1 MSIID
6 ERTRIVRPLFSDLR
20 VFGEE
25 TTYDV
30 RPNLNAASNLGS
42 KKARY
47 FWLPQGWADT
57 VAMGCKVVF
66 DKTPDNA
73 TNTSS
78 ITLVP
83 WAGPLTAL
91 GQACPFHV
99 PVTATKAN
107 IWVRPTKGGQLTQ
120 VGVFDFSGQVDAKD
134 GRPHDVAVVRRGR
147 TVAFSI
153 DDSLVNTITKDEFAA
168 APGSYPCWEPYT
180 YQDTDR
186 RAWFSAPWAVVSSE
200 RDCDRLPFGADTV
213 PNLVRTWQGCTE

>member
-1 MSIID
+1 MDTID
-6 ERTRIVRPLFSDLR
+6 QRTRIVRPLFSDLR

-25 TTYDV
+25 TVYDV
-30 RPNLNAASNLGS
+30 RPDLGAASNLGS

-57 VAMGCKVVF
+57 VAMGCKVIF
-66 DKTPDNA
+66 DRTPDNA

-83 WAGPLTAL
+83 WGDPLTAL
-91 GQACPFHV
+91 GQSCPFHV
-99 PVTATKAN
+99 SVTATKAN

-134 GRPHDVAVVRRGR
+134 GKPHDVAVVRRGR

-153 DDSLVNTITKDEFAA
+153 DDGLVNTLTKDEFAA
-168 APGSYPCWEPYT
+168 SAGRYPCWEPYT

-200 RDCDRLPFGADTV
+200 RDCDRLPFGAGAV
-213 PNLVRTWQGCTE
+213 PNLARTWRECHE

>member
-1 MSIID
+1 MSTID
-6 ERTRIVRPLFSDLR
+6 VRTRIVRPMLPDLR

-30 RPNLNAASNLGS
+30 RPGLNAASNLGS
-42 KKARY
+42 GKARY

-57 VAMGCKVVF
+57 VAMGCRVVF
-66 DKTPDNA
+66 DKDPAAA
-73 TNTSS
+73 TDTSS

-99 PVTATKAN
+99 AVTATKAN
-107 IWVRPTKGGQLTQ
+107 FWVRPTQGGRLTQ
-120 VGVFDFSGQVDAKD
+120 VGVVDFHDQVDAKD

-153 DDSLVNTITKDEFAA
+153 DDGLVTTVTRDEFAV

-180 YQDTDR
+180 YQATDR
-186 RAWFSAPWAVVSSE
+186 RAWFCDPWAVVSSD
-200 RDCDRLPFGADTV
+200 RDCDQLPFGADAV
-213 PNLVRTWQGCTE
+213 PNLARTWRECTE

>member
-1 MSIID
+1 MGIID
-6 ERTRIVRPLFSDLR
+6 ERTRIIRPLFSDLR

-30 RPNLNAASNLGS
+30 RPDLDAASNLGS

-47 FWLPQGWADT
+47 FWLPQGCADT
-57 VAMGCKVVF
+57 VAMGCRVTFAK
-66 DKTPDNA
+66 DPAAA

-78 ITLVP
+78 ITLAP

-99 PVTATKAN
+99 SITATRAN
-107 IWVRPTKGGQLTQ
+107 FWVRPTKGGQLTQ
-120 VGVFDFSGQVDAKD
+120 VGVYDFSGALDVKD
-134 GRPHDVAVVRRGR
+134 DRPHDVAVVRRGR

-153 DDSLVNTITKDEFAA
+153 DDTLVHTITRDEFAT

-186 RAWFSAPWAVVSSE
+186 RVWFSAPWAVVSSA
-200 RDCDRLPFGADTV
+200 RDCDQLPFGADLT
-213 PNLVRTWQGCTE
+213 PNLVRTWRECTE